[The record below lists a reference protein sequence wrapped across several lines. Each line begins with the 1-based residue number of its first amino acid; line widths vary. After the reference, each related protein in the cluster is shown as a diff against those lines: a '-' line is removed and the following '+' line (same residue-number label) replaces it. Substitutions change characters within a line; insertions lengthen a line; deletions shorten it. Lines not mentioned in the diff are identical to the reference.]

1 MWAGEGV
8 VVKRAS
14 ASEQGQRGF
23 QLAAAP
29 GAHLPI
35 GPWSAE
41 MGPFRARLYQ
51 GRGEA
56 VSPEDSPIRVSTAPA
71 PDAPER
77 SAAVAVRLD

>member
-8 VVKRAS
+8 AVKRAS
-14 ASEQGQRGF
+14 ASEQGQRSC

-35 GPWSAE
+35 GPWSAA
-41 MGPFRARLYQ
+41 MGPCGARLYQ
-51 GRGEA
+51 GWGEA
-56 VSPEDSPIRVSTAPA
+56 VSPEDGPIRVSAAPA
-71 PDAPER
+71 LDAPGR